1 MRIKVLRENNKFR
14 HSTYDEL
21 PQYILDAIEDAE
33 NGRNL
38 GKKYT
43 SVDDFFADMGVE
55 KYVKKRQK
63 KRNN

>member
-1 MRIKVLRENNKFR
+1 MRIK
-14 HSTYDEL
+14 
-21 PQYILDAIEDAE
+21 QYILDAIEDAE